1 MMMSEER
8 GNREK
13 VRDGKRNREKAAEAP
28 KKAVEE

>member
-13 VRDGKRNREKAAEAP
+13 VRDGKRNREEAAEA